1 MLATKLDFHEE
12 AMQIVH
18 VLEAVV
24 VAAVAVVVVVVVA
37 ASVGPKAIRVAQ
49 NVDALRC
56 TDVPRPKN
64 ACATTC

>member
-24 VAAVAVVVVVVVA
+24 VAAVAVVVVVA